1 MFNMITIVLVFL
13 TLSALAGA
21 GFAVLYLSR
30 VKRNLSEL
38 GMRVLE
44 SQDIGKIKEA
54 ANKAGSLESR
64 MAECEHKADENKN
77 QLAENITKVNEFT
90 NKIASSEQKIAAF
103 EGRFDELTTKL
114 ESVEQKANKNEDS
127 LAQTVPNIKALA
139 DEIQNIKMFQ
149 TATEK
154 IHSLIQTAFTD
165 IQASISPEEVPGIT
179 PDFPK
184 QEDTMSEDIKSEET
198 KSEETKS
205 EETKLEEEMSE
216 ETKPEEEK
224 SEETLK
230 GLEEWQKED
239 EPQKV
244 SGSRRWQS

>member
-1 MFNMITIVLVFL
+1 MLNTITIVLVFL
-13 TLSALAGA
+13 TLSAVAAA

-77 QLAENITKVNEFT
+77 QLAENKTNVNEFT
-90 NKIASSEQKIAAF
+90 NKLTSSEQKIMTF

-139 DEIQNIKMFQ
+139 DEIQNIKTFQ

-165 IQASISPEEVPGIT
+165 IQASVPPEEVPVT
-179 PDFPK
+179 TTDVSK
-184 QEDTMSEDIKSEET
+184 QEDMMLEDIKSEEAMSEEVKPEEAMSEEVKPEEAMSEET
-198 KSEETKS
+198 KSEET
-205 EETKLEEEMSE
+205 
-216 ETKPEEEK
+216 
-224 SEETLK
+224 LK
-230 GLEEWQKED
+230 ELEEWQNED

>member
-1 MFNMITIVLVFL
+1 MFNTITIVLVFL
-13 TLSALAGA
+13 TLSAVAAA

-77 QLAENITKVNEFT
+77 QIAENKTKVNEFT
-90 NKIASSEQKIAAF
+90 NEITSSEQKITTF

-165 IQASISPEEVPGIT
+165 IQASVPPEEVPGT
-179 PDFPK
+179 TTDVSK
-184 QEDTMSEDIKSEET
+184 QEDTTPEDIKSEEAMSEEVKPEEAMSEET
-198 KSEETKS
+198 KSEET
-205 EETKLEEEMSE
+205 
-216 ETKPEEEK
+216 
-224 SEETLK
+224 LK
-230 GLEEWQKED
+230 ELEEWQNED

>member
-1 MFNMITIVLVFL
+1 MFNTITIVLVFL
-13 TLSALAGA
+13 TLSALGAA
-21 GFAVLYLSR
+21 GFAISFLSK

-77 QLAENITKVNEFT
+77 QIAENKTKVNEFT
-90 NKIASSEQKIAAF
+90 NEITSSEQKITTF
-103 EGRFDELTTKL
+103 EGRFDELATKL

-165 IQASISPEEVPGIT
+165 IQASVPPEEVPGTT
-179 PDFPK
+179 PDVPE
-184 QEDTMSEDIKSEET
+184 QEDAMPENIQSEEA
-198 KSEETKS
+198 
-205 EETKLEEEMSE
+205 MSE
-216 ETKPEEEK
+216 EVMSEEVMSEEVKPEEAK

-230 GLEEWQKED
+230 GLEEWQNED